1 MIVPPTVGPLWG
13 SEIQPEL
20 RFCRETSGEHCN
32 LSLTS
37 CVCDCPAY
45 CWPSLGLGNTAG
57 AEILPTLVP
66 TVWPV
71 CLSVCLSTLVPTV
84 WPVLARLPPPS
95 LPPCKC
101 RNAYTPNAGSPLCG
115 IPQSS
120 NFVASR
126 RVPTL
131 LHPFGEHCNL
141 SLTSCVYDCP
151 AYCWPSLGLG
161 NTAGAEIL
169 QGDVWRALQSVTDI
183 VRL

>member
-1 MIVPPTVGPLWG
+1 MIVPPTVGPLWD
-13 SEIQPEL
+13 SEIQREL
-20 RFCRETSGEHCN
+20 RSCLRWYLPCG
-32 LSLTS
+32 LS
-37 CVCDCPAY
+37 VCM
-45 CWPSLGLGNTAG
+45 
-57 AEILPTLVP
+57 
-66 TVWPV
+66 
-71 CLSVCLSTLVPTV
+71 SVCLSTLVPTV

-131 LHPFGEHCNL
+131 LHPFGEQCNLSLTSCVYDCPALSEEHCNL
-141 SLTSCVYDCP
+141 SLTSCVCDCP

-161 NTAGAEIL
+161 NTA
-169 QGDVWRALQSVTDI
+169 
-183 VRL
+183 

>member
-13 SEIQPEL
+13 SETQPEL
-20 RFCRETSGEHCN
+20 RSCRETSGEHCN

-45 CWPSLGLGNTAG
+45 CWPSLEALFVTSRRV
-57 AEILPTLVP
+57 LTL
-66 TVWPV
+66 W
-71 CLSVCLSTLVPTV
+71 
-84 WPVLARLPPPS
+84 
-95 LPPCKC
+95 
-101 RNAYTPNAGSPLCG
+101 NACTPDAGSPLSG

-141 SLTSCVYDCP
+141 SLASCVYDCP
-151 AYCWPSLGLG
+151 ADCWPSLGLG
-161 NTAGAEIL
+161 HAAGAEIHVSL
-169 QGDVWRALQSVTDI
+169 HIHILCGFADDQSEFHHDHNWWKAAG
-183 VRL
+183 